1 MALINCPECGK
12 EISDKA
18 KKCIYC
24 GCPQKQSKKA
34 LLITIFSLIAVGV
47 IIVLVLFLGSNGD
60 SITNLNESI
69 SSAITPTPTEF
80 PIATEE
86 EIYSAAL
93 AYYEAENYQS
103 AKDEFSK
110 ILDYLDVHQYLD
122 NIEIKIIYADAK
134 EKIESGKTE
143 EGLSILESIK
153 DDEAAKE
160 LIQKTKYDY
169 AIQQLDEGKY
179 QEAYKLFAEV
189 GVYEDAYSLKSVAKY
204 ESQIMHCVSD
214 ITTILKNS
222 NSFSL
227 TEVQIFSDNFY
238 QKSAD
243 PTDVEYKDCIYFVI
257 IGSGQNS
264 LGGNTPLYFLY
275 AHPESSATY
284 KRLVA
289 LQSLD
294 YGRMSSSE
302 IEEFVLLGR
311 YYEPVSVL
319 GVKATKKS
327 IDINYAR
334 LKKLIENF
342 EYLNVE
348 PIH

>member
-24 GCPQKQSKKA
+24 GCPQKRTKKA
-34 LLITIFSLIAVGV
+34 LVITIFLLIIVVVIAVL
-47 IIVLVLFLGSNGD
+47 ILPFCSKNSLNKNISSTIVL
-60 SITNLNESI
+60 
-69 SSAITPTPTEF
+69 TPTDIPVISDED
-80 PIATEE
+80 
-86 EIYSAAL
+86 IYLTAL
-93 AYYEAENYQS
+93 AYYEAEDYQS
-103 AKDEFSK
+103 AKAEFSK
-110 ILDYLDVHQYLD
+110 IPDYPDVHQFLE
-122 NIEIKIIYADAK
+122 NVEIKIIYTEAK
-134 EKIESGKTE
+134 EKIDSGNIE

-153 DDEAAKE
+153 EDENAKE
-160 LIQKTKYDY
+160 LIKKTKYDY

-179 QEAYKLFAEV
+179 QEAYKLLIDV
-189 GVYEDAYSLKSVAKY
+189 VTYEDSYSLTNVAKY
-204 ESQIMHCVSD
+204 ESQILHCISD
-214 ITTILKNS
+214 ITTILKNA

-257 IGSGQNS
+257 VGSGQNS

-302 IEEFVLLGR
+302 KEEFVLLGR

-327 IDINYAR
+327 IDINYTR